1 MSGRPASSK
10 PTAVNEPNA
19 CAGSAPSPASP
30 PPSSPSSAKTPL
42 RLTAMT
48 RMAEDP
54 TLALWQAAI
63 GLGPDA
69 VPDLIFQEAF
79 SHRLLAA

>member
-1 MSGRPASSK
+1 MRRVGTVARIAA
-10 PTAVNEPNA
+10 TLFAQFGEDA
-19 CAGSAPSPASP
+19 QR
-30 PPSSPSSAKTPL
+30 L

>member
-1 MSGRPASSK
+1 MRRVGTVARIAA
-10 PTAVNEPNA
+10 TLFAQFGED
-19 CAGSAPSPASP
+19 APSPDRHDP
-30 PPSSPSSAKTPL
+30 
-42 RLTAMT
+42 